1 MGQQVTVM
9 PPTLGLISSMH
20 PFDDLILSFHIILTS
35 PSSPL
40 KSQSPSPLPSSPPP
54 PYYYTYLLPRSS
66 DLDGLCFGKGMSGT
80 QLDKPSKGLDIL
92 EKLLSNN
99 EFLVNNQFSVA
110 DVAVASYLN
119 YVPVFFGNVRKLP
132 NRPSIARYMV
142 TCANRPA
149 FAKAFGD
156 DHAKLVSQKVPTW
169 V

>member
-1 MGQQVTVM
+1 M
-9 PPTLGLISSMH
+9 ISIIH
-20 PFDDLILSFHIILTS
+20 PFDLISLSHSTSSWLHHHHLWNHHLHHLLSHHII
-35 PSSPL
+35 
-40 KSQSPSPLPSSPPP
+40 SPPL
-54 PYYYTYLLPRSS
+54 PYYYIYLLPRWCS

-156 DHAKLVSQKVPTW
+156 DHAKLVTQKVPTW
-169 V
+169 VWLREQ